1 MGTRHF
7 VLSSSFT
14 EPLRNGGRHW
24 ICDDSSQCGHVG
36 SGSHR
41 SCRLRQ
47 SVLLGHI
54 LVNHHNLCPHAFV

>member
-1 MGTRHF
+1 
-7 VLSSSFT
+7 
-14 EPLRNGGRHW
+14 
-24 ICDDSSQCGHVG
+24 VG

-41 SCRLRQ
+41 SCRFRQ